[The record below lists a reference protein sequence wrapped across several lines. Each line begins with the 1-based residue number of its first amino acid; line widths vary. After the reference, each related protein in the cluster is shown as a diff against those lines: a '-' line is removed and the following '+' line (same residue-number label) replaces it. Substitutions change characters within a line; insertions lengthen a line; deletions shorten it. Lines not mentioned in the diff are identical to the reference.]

1 MACSY
6 GELSK
11 HSTNVLNVSKGPS
24 NVVLYESVNEVG
36 SVLIKPSLNVITL
49 EDYYDNYFISST
61 DCSIT
66 RITLSYRC
74 CWRVGV
80 FPVSV

>member
-1 MACSY
+1 MGCSY

-36 SVLIKPSLNVITL
+36 SVLIKPSLNVITFGGL
-49 EDYYDNYFISST
+49 
-61 DCSIT
+61 
-66 RITLSYRC
+66 L
-74 CWRVGV
+74 
-80 FPVSV
+80 

>member
-1 MACSY
+1 MGCSY

-36 SVLIKPSLNVITL
+36 SVLIKPSLNVITFGGL
-49 EDYYDNYFISST
+49 LRIST
-61 DCSIT
+61 
-66 RITLSYRC
+66 SYPPLIAASP
-74 CWRVGV
+74 G
-80 FPVSV
+80 